1 MAAQLQI
8 GDQLGDSSNDPEAGD
23 SVLDSAYTSQ
33 SKEELEYRYS
43 MEAETTELAVGL
55 DVGFKC
61 VGKRRNQLNPCIDS
75 GTIYCLKKGLWGSK
89 YGDYTGGW

>member
-8 GDQLGDSSNDPEAGD
+8 GDQLGDSGSDPEAGD
-23 SVLDSAYTSQ
+23 SVLDSAYNSQ
-33 SKEELEYRYS
+33 SKEELEYRYI

-55 DVGFKC
+55 DVGCKC
-61 VGKRRNQLNPCIDS
+61 VGKRRNQLNPCIGS

>member
-8 GDQLGDSSNDPEAGD
+8 GDQLGDSSSDPDVGD

-33 SKEELEYRYS
+33 SKEELEYRYI